1 MISAHPLSSLNF
13 MLKFVFD
20 PLSILLFVNLNIA
33 YTRSLQCVRVIIYS
47 VAVIIAVSVI
57 NQIVIYS

>member
-33 YTRSLQCVRVIIYS
+33 YGRSLQGVRVIIYS
-47 VAVIIAVSVI
+47 VVVIIAVSVI